1 MSLVLLYAIEFGYQ
15 NRGTKPKTRPE
26 DTDTFPWYIVPKIV
40 WISALKNIIM
50 LPFKVLCTE
59 TGQVW
64 LYPVDQDMYGWRFR
78 LLFGFGTVESSN
90 VLFSNSEC
98 TVYTGPAGN
107 KKTILCLLGCC
118 RRVVEL
124 AGNSQEISNQ
134 TSRYVTFCIVP
145 SRSLESW
152 QDKYRWRPTGTTDK
166 QTLYLNRV
174 TDRAQAGQES
184 TNYN

>member
-26 DTDTFPWYIVPKIV
+26 DTDTFPWYIIPKIV

-90 VLFSNSEC
+90 ILFSNSEC
-98 TVYTGPAGN
+98 TLYSIKNLETHVPNCAWNSYHAGRLI
-107 KKTILCLLGCC
+107 ILFFFYNNTCTSIIDLDIPLISCHYC
-118 RRVVEL
+118 RLVD
-124 AGNSQEISNQ
+124 
-134 TSRYVTFCIVP
+134 RY
-145 SRSLESW
+145 
-152 QDKYRWRPTGTTDK
+152 
-166 QTLYLNRV
+166 
-174 TDRAQAGQES
+174 
-184 TNYN
+184 